1 MGRMGDAG
9 SNGSGDIFVAFSTA
23 NANVQ
28 SVGGNVIS
36 VETMPNDKLTLIF
49 EAATQATEEAIT
61 NVLVAAETLTGVD
74 GYTIQRLPHAELRA
88 ILKKYGRL
96 AAAK

>member
-1 MGRMGDAG
+1 M
-9 SNGSGDIFVAFSTA
+9 
-23 NANVQ
+23 Q